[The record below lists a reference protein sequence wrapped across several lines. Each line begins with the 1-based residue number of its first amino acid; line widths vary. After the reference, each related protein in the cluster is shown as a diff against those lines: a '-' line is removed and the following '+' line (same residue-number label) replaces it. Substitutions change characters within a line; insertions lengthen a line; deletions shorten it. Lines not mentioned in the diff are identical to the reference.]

1 MARRDRPADA
11 STMRGTGLVVPRSRR
26 LAGITPANDRRDR
39 DPEARIAKFQI
50 CVCVTTKIVIAEVP
64 RPSNDGAERHRL
76 IGGTRMISNT
86 IQPAS
91 HRRHQPWYRV
101 LYVQV
106 LIAIAL
112 GILIGYFFPD
122 LGKELKPLGDGFIA
136 LIKMMIAPVIFCTVV
151 HGISSMGDLKRV
163 GRVGLK
169 TLIYFET
176 VSTVALAVGLLVG
189 ELLQPGHGFNIDP
202 TTIDP
207 KSVATYVTKA
217 KEEGIVA
224 HLMAIIPDSY
234 FGAIARGDL
243 LQVLLI
249 SILSGFAI
257 ALLGKAGEPIAEAV
271 DKAAKMFFGIIRII
285 VRVAPLGALGAIAFT
300 VGAYGL
306 GSLLNLVALI
316 GTFYLTSILFVL
328 IVLGAIAR
336 LSGFSIIRFIAYI
349 KDELLIVLGTSSS
362 ETVLPQMIQKMEH
375 LGASRSVV
383 GLVIPTGYSFNL
395 DGTNIYMTLATLFLA
410 QATNTSLTIWQE
422 LGILGV
428 AMITSKGASG
438 VTGAGFITLAATLS
452 IVPDIPIQSIAIL
465 VGIDKFMSE
474 CRALTNLI
482 GNGVACIVISLS
494 EGELDTDALHEAMAH
509 PLEIGEAL
517 EPGAAS

>member
-1 MARRDRPADA
+1 MTTEAIRPAA
-11 STMRGTGLVVPRSRR
+11 V
-26 LAGITPANDRRDR
+26 
-39 DPEARIAKFQI
+39 
-50 CVCVTTKIVIAEVP
+50 
-64 RPSNDGAERHRL
+64 RP
-76 IGGTRMISNT
+76 
-86 IQPAS
+86 
-91 HRRHQPWYRV
+91 HQPWYRI

-112 GILIGYFFPD
+112 GILIGYFWPD
-122 LGKELKPLGDGFIA
+122 LGKKLKPLGDGFIA
-136 LIKMMIAPVIFCTVV
+136 LIKMMIAPIIFCTVV

-169 TLIYFET
+169 ALIYFEA
-176 VSTVALAVGLLVG
+176 VSTIALGIDLLVG
-189 ELLQPGHGFNIDP
+189 EVLQPGAGFNIDP
-202 TTIDP
+202 STIDV
-207 KSVATYVTKA
+207 KSVQTYVTKA
-217 KEEGIVA
+217 KEEDIIS
-224 HLMAIIPDSY
+224 HLLGIIPDS
-234 FGAIARGDL
+234 FIGALARGDL
-243 LQVLLI
+243 LQVLLV

-257 ALLGKAGEPIAEAV
+257 AFMGKAGEPISHAI
-271 DKAAKMFFGIIRII
+271 DQAAKVFFGIIRIV
-285 VRVAPLGALGAIAFT
+285 VRVAPIGAFGAMAFT
-300 VGAYGL
+300 IGAYGL
-306 GSLLNLVALI
+306 GALWKLIALI

-328 IVLGAIAR
+328 IVLGSIAW

-362 ETVLPQMIQKMEH
+362 ETVLPQMMQKMEH

-383 GLVIPTGYSFNL
+383 GLVVPTGYSFNL

-410 QATNTSLTIWQE
+410 QATNTNLTIWQE
-422 LGILGV
+422 LGILGI

-482 GNGVACIVISLS
+482 GNGVACVVISLS
-494 EGELDTDALHEAMAH
+494 EGELDKEALHETMAH
-509 PLEIGEAL
+509 PLAIGEAL
-517 EPGAAS
+517 EPGAT